1 MYVYTYNAWISYFF
15 LYWIL
20 YSSVLI
26 GLIYIQFRIPIYPIT
41 FMHGIVWWMRW
52 KNVKRITK
60 SQRKKIKN
68 KPEWSD
74 GKYSYTAGE
83 RSRIETRKTIF
94 ILNEIIRI
102 SCSILYST
110 KLNENTNWLLAHMS
124 HHFEFILF
132 RFFSC
137 AVLLSS
143 GYIGLYMLAFNG
155 IRYPR
160 LCVSVCLPDE
170 HLIY

>member
-1 MYVYTYNAWISYFF
+1 MNIIFFFILNFIFISFDWPNLYPISYSHISN
-15 LYWIL
+15 Y
-20 YSSVLI
+20 
-26 GLIYIQFRIPIYPIT
+26 IYAWNCMVNAVKERKTNHKIT
-41 FMHGIVWWMRW
+41 
-52 KNVKRITK
+52 T
-60 SQRKKIKN
+60 KKIKN